1 MKDEVFAVRGVL
13 VKDGKVLCIKNKTER
28 KDYYDLPGG
37 GIEKNETKEQACVRE
52 FMEETGINIYNP
64 LYKGTI
70 IIENENTIF
79 NLKIFLINEFEG
91 TPKNFYE
98 NYSMWM
104 DIEAFLSQNLLYANS
119 IILDRFFYKVLHGDK
134 EFEIKLFIDKYD
146 NILSLNFKYV

>member
-1 MKDEVFAVRGVL
+1 
-13 VKDGKVLCIKNKTER
+13 
-28 KDYYDLPGG
+28 
-37 GIEKNETKEQACVRE
+37 
-52 FMEETGINIYNP
+52 MEETGINIYNP

-146 NILSLNFKYV
+146 NILSFVHSRYISLGN